1 MGFFLRPRVNQ
12 AEMVKIMKI
21 SEKSMFFFFKK
32 LSGKVIVGQM
42 GGNLHFRNDF
52 NI

>member
-21 SEKSMFFFFKK
+21 SEKSMFFFKK
-32 LSGKVIVGQM
+32 LSGKVIIGQM
-42 GGNLHFRNDF
+42 GENLHFRNGF
-52 NI
+52 NT